1 MTDSLVIPASFDEM
15 VRMASDAMTDAY
27 AEGINR
33 QMLRILLP
41 RDPTNEQL
49 GKLFEDDADVDTQNL
64 VLSTLDESWQGG
76 IMQLYRAASPTCEA
90 ILRRYSR
97 KDSGVPPRILE
108 DRSVDESGVD
118 GISLFVTQ
126 GTTPEDDV
134 SCFLQPT
141 QETIDAVE
149 NISGQAGKRLV
160 ALVNPQWRFVDDALD
175 NASKKEGPL
184 GNFASFLGGKGNS
197 LKRLD
202 SMGFENV
209 FVLEGYVCRGGNIRM
224 IKRFDSDWA
233 VFAENDSA
241 DDYIKVGTSKP
252 RPTYQDIDQMLQ
264 DKGVAMKWAR
274 DVGLAPK
281 F

>member
-1 MTDSLVIPASFDEM
+1 MKICKGVIVSILTLVASVDSFTPLARSNAARTTTMQMTKEATSSSVDQVTESLVIPASFDEM

-175 NASKKEGPL
+175 NASKKEGMSVC
-184 GNFASFLGGKGNS
+184 FRVASLCFCLSLDECADSHFLTCVFS
-197 LKRLD
+197 LTFTPSLRNAGEL
-202 SMGFENV
+202 
-209 FVLEGYVCRGGNIRM
+209 C
-224 IKRFDSDWA
+224 
-233 VFAENDSA
+233 
-241 DDYIKVGTSKP
+241 
-252 RPTYQDIDQMLQ
+252 
-264 DKGVAMKWAR
+264 
-274 DVGLAPK
+274 
-281 F
+281 

>member
-1 MTDSLVIPASFDEM
+1 M
-15 VRMASDAMTDAY
+15 
-27 AEGINR
+27 
-33 QMLRILLP
+33 
-41 RDPTNEQL
+41 
-49 GKLFEDDADVDTQNL
+49 
-64 VLSTLDESWQGG
+64 
-76 IMQLYRAASPTCEA
+76 
-90 ILRRYSR
+90 
-97 KDSGVPPRILE
+97 
-108 DRSVDESGVD
+108 
-118 GISLFVTQ
+118 
-126 GTTPEDDV
+126 
-134 SCFLQPT
+134 
-141 QETIDAVE
+141 
-149 NISGQAGKRLV
+149 
-160 ALVNPQWRFVDDALD
+160 
-175 NASKKEGPL
+175 L